1 MENAGPSGVKPRSW
15 TRRSGSGLS
24 CNGAYSRR
32 SASALSDA
40 RSSAVAAKT
49 TALQGAQHAKYTMSP
64 GRATGQEDAH
74 ALNARPATPTQ
85 LTPVIASLVRC
96 RDRPLGR
103 TNSRTRGCDGKATVT
118 ALSNN
123 AEPDTTYQQQ
133 ATNHSNHAKHWAAR
147 LHTRMFHTSTQSGQF
162 AREGVDLKQVTG
174 QPSNSVSPRTRYSTR
189 STRRVQPHNQDVYT
203 SATTRTAE
211 TRWAQE
217 TDRLCP
223 DSTSAET

>member
-123 AEPDTTYQQQ
+123 AETTQ
-133 ATNHSNHAKHWAAR
+133 
-147 LHTRMFHTSTQSGQF
+147 TSTTESAVYRGPL
-162 AREGVDLKQVTG
+162 LKKK
-174 QPSNSVSPRTRYSTR
+174 TRYDVPAASHEPFQSCEALGCKASYKDVSYEYTIWAICTGRRRFETGNRTTIEQRLTSYTLQHTIHQKST
-189 STRRVQPHNQDVYT
+189 
-203 SATTRTAE
+203 TA
-211 TRWAQE
+211 
-217 TDRLCP
+217 
-223 DSTSAET
+223 